1 MFETILIANR
11 GEIACRIIKTAKNMG
26 IRTIAIYSDVDEN
39 ARFVRLADTS
49 YSLDGVDAQST
60 YLNIEK
66 IIEIAKKSGAQAI
79 HPGYGFL
86 SENPIFAK
94 TCAENGITF
103 IGASPDAIEAMGLK
117 DSAKQIAISANVP
130 VLPGYMGE
138 NQELAHLKNEAQKIG
153 FPLLI
158 KAIAGGGGR
167 GIRQVDDI
175 EGFEKAL
182 ESAKREA
189 KSAFND
195 DRVMLEKLVLK
206 PRHIEVQVFGD
217 THGNVVHLF
226 ERDCSVQ
233 RRRQKL
239 IEEAPAPNLPQDVR
253 NAMFDA
259 ACKLAK
265 QVKYQGAG
273 TIEFIVDGNG
283 IPKLDGFW
291 FLEMNTRLQV
301 EHPVTELITDLDLV
315 EWQIRVANG
324 EKLPLLQA
332 EIKCQG
338 HAIEAR
344 IVAEDPNNNF
354 MPSSG
359 RFYRDDID
367 NFGVRV
373 DYGFEQGDI
382 IPSNYDSLIEKVI
395 CWGYTRE
402 SAIDELKSR
411 LMGANYRGFA
421 NNGGFVKR
429 ILDLEDFE
437 DANLYTAIIDENIDA
452 LIRPSIENIEIIG
465 MAAMANYHHSAL
477 NDVSFKNFGNFR
489 VNANTPF
496 KSVFKISDII
506 QQVEVINK
514 GDELSVA
521 NNNGKSFSIKKADF
535 KKYFDGSDNVFYFH
549 DGINFNGQSVDIIIN
564 DNSTSL
570 FIDGEHYQFEKPN
583 HFGKETASAHNDE
596 IVANLPG
603 KIVAIN
609 NKIGDKV
616 KKGQVIVVLE
626 AMKMEH
632 SLCAQMDG
640 EIIEMSA
647 SLNAQTKLGDIL
659 VKLG

>member
-1 MFETILIANR
+1 
-11 GEIACRIIKTAKNMG
+11 MG
-26 IRTIAIYSDVDEN
+26 IKTIAIYSDVDEN
-39 ARFVRLADTS
+39 ARFVRLADAA
-49 YSLDGVDAQST
+49 YPLDGVDAQST

-94 TCAENGITF
+94 TCAENGIVF

-130 VLPGYMGE
+130 VLPGYMGD
-138 NQELAHLKNEAQKIG
+138 NQEVMNLKSEAQKIG

-175 EGFEKAL
+175 DGFEKAL
-182 ESAKREA
+182 ESAIREA

-253 NAMFDA
+253 TAMFDA

-265 QVKYQGAG
+265 QVNYQGAG

-301 EHPVTELITDLDLV
+301 EHPVTELITNLDLV

-324 EKLPLLQA
+324 EKLPLSQA
-332 EIKCQG
+332 EIKCEG

-359 RFYRDDID
+359 RFYRGDID
-367 NFGVRV
+367 NIGVRV

-395 CWGYTRE
+395 CWGYSRE
-402 SAIDELKSR
+402 STIDELKSR

-437 DANLYTAIIDENIDA
+437 NANLYTAIIDENIEA
-452 LIRPSIENIEIIG
+452 LKRKAIDEIEIIG
-465 MAAMANYHHSAL
+465 LAAMANFHHAGL
-477 NDVSFKNFGNFR
+477 DNVSFKNFGNFR
-489 VNANTPF
+489 VNSGQVSKF
-496 KSVFKISDII
+496 SFKINDAI
-506 QQVEVINK
+506 QVVSVSSNGSELRAKNTN
-514 GDELSVA
+514 GDV
-521 NNNGKSFSIKKADF
+521 FSILKNNIKTYYYEIENMFCFQDDS
-535 KKYFDGSDNVFYFH
+535 K
-549 DGINFNGQSVDIIIN
+549 FNGAYIDIIIN

-570 FIDGEHYQFEKPN
+570 FIDGEHYIFEKPN
-583 HFGKETASAHNDE
+583 HFGKETGTVHNDE

-603 KIVAIN
+603 KIVVIN
-609 NKIGDKV
+609 NKVGDKV

-632 SLCAQMDG
+632 SLSAQMDG

-647 SLNAQTKLGDIL
+647 SLNAQTKLGDLL

>member
-1 MFETILIANR
+1 
-11 GEIACRIIKTAKNMG
+11 MG
-26 IRTIAIYSDVDEN
+26 IKTIAIYSDVDEN
-39 ARFVRLADTS
+39 ARFVRLADAA
-49 YSLDGVDAQST
+49 YPLDGVDAQST

-66 IIEIAKKSGAQAI
+66 IIEIAQKSGAQAI

-86 SENPIFAK
+86 SENPVFAK
-94 TCAENGITF
+94 TCAENGIVF

-117 DSAKQIAISANVP
+117 DSAKQIAIAANVP
-130 VLPGYMGE
+130 VLPGYMGD
-138 NQELAHLKNEAQKIG
+138 NQEVKHLKSEAQKIG

-175 EGFEKAL
+175 DGFEKAL
-182 ESAKREA
+182 ESAMREA

-217 THGNVVHLF
+217 SHGNIVHLF

-253 NAMFDA
+253 TAMFDA

-265 QVKYQGAG
+265 QVNYQGAG

-301 EHPVTELITDLDLV
+301 EHPVTELITNLDLV

-324 EKLPLLQA
+324 EKLPLSQD

-367 NFGVRV
+367 NIGVRV

-395 CWGYTRE
+395 CWGYSRE

-437 DANLYTAIIDENIDA
+437 NANLYTAIIDENIEA
-452 LIRPSIENIEIIG
+452 LKRKAIEEIEIIG
-465 MAAMANYHHSAL
+465 LAAMANYHHAGL
-477 NDVSFKNFGNFR
+477 DNASFKNFGNFR
-489 VNANTPF
+489 VNSGQVSKF
-496 KSVFKISDII
+496 SFKINDAVQVVSVSSNGSELRAKNTNGDVFSILKNNIKTYDYEIENMFCFQNDSKFNGSYIDII
-506 QQVEVINK
+506 V
-514 GDELSVA
+514 
-521 NNNGKSFSIKKADF
+521 
-535 KKYFDGSDNVFYFH
+535 
-549 DGINFNGQSVDIIIN
+549 N

-570 FIDGEHYQFEKPN
+570 FIDGEHYIFEKPN
-583 HFGKETASAHNDE
+583 HFGKETAAAHNDE

-609 NKIGDKV
+609 NVLGDKV

-632 SLCAQMDG
+632 SLSAQMDG

-647 SLNAQTKLGDIL
+647 SLNAQTKLGDLL

>member
-11 GEIACRIIKTAKNMG
+11 GEIACRIIKTAKSMG
-26 IRTIAIYSDVDEN
+26 IKTIAIYSDVDEN
-39 ARFVRLADTS
+39 ARFVRLADDA
-49 YSLDGVDAQST
+49 YPLDGVDAQIT

-94 TCAENGITF
+94 TCAENGIVF

-130 VLPGYMGE
+130 VLPGYMGD
-138 NQELAHLKNEAQKIG
+138 NQEVEHLKNEAQKIG

-175 EGFEKAL
+175 DGFEKAL
-182 ESAKREA
+182 ESAMREA

-253 NAMFDA
+253 TAMFDA

-265 QVKYQGAG
+265 QVNYQGAG

-301 EHPVTELITDLDLV
+301 EHPVTELITNLDLV

-324 EKLPLLQA
+324 EKLPLSQA
-332 EIKCQG
+332 EIKCEG

-359 RFYRDDID
+359 RFYRGDID
-367 NFGVRV
+367 NIGVRV

-395 CWGYTRE
+395 CWGYSRE
-402 SAIDELKSR
+402 STIDELKSR

-437 DANLYTAIIDENIDA
+437 NANLYTAIIDENIEA
-452 LIRPSIENIEIIG
+452 LKRKAIDEIEIIG
-465 MAAMANYHHSAL
+465 LAAMANFHHAGL
-477 NDVSFKNFGNFR
+477 DNVSFKNFGNFR
-489 VNANTPF
+489 VNSGQVSKF
-496 KSVFKISDII
+496 SFKINDAI
-506 QQVEVINK
+506 QVVSVSSNGSELRAKNTN
-514 GDELSVA
+514 GDV
-521 NNNGKSFSIKKADF
+521 FSILKNNIKTYDCEIENMF
-535 KKYFDGSDNVFYFH
+535 CFH
-549 DGINFNGQSVDIIIN
+549 DDSKFNGAYIDIIIN

-570 FIDGEHYQFEKPN
+570 FIDGEHYIFEKPN
-583 HFGKETASAHNDE
+583 HFGKETGTVHNDE

-609 NKIGDKV
+609 NKLGDKV

-632 SLCAQMDG
+632 SLSAQMDG

-647 SLNAQTKLGDIL
+647 SLNAQTKLGDLL